1 MDKKKILIIDDE
13 TDFIMLIKKRLEA
26 NGYEIST
33 ASDGV
38 KGLEKAGEVNPD
50 LILLDIK
57 MAQMDGYTTLLELKK
72 KEQTKSTPVVI
83 LTAYDKMQD
92 MFKMEG
98 VKDYITKP
106 FDDQDLLL
114 RIARA
119 LK

>member
-1 MDKKKILIIDDE
+1 MDKKKILVIDDE
-13 TDFIMLIKKRLEA
+13 AELVTLIKKRLEA

-38 KGLEKAGEVNPD
+38 KGLEKAREVNPD

-57 MAQMDGYTTLLELKK
+57 MAQMDGYTMLLELKK
-72 KEQTKSTPVVI
+72 TEETKSIPVVI

-92 MFKMEG
+92 MFKIEG

-106 FDDQDLLL
+106 FDDQDLMI

-119 LK
+119 FK